1 MWTIVEKNYTG
12 LEVWGP
18 SGARLLAGGPS
29 GFLTLSFRRSA
40 RVTHVVEKGSDF
52 FVTEDRAGIEYFSSW
67 MLPGIELCQNMYIL
81 NIELG
86 LVKI

>member
-1 MWTIVEKNYTG
+1 M
-12 LEVWGP
+12 
-18 SGARLLAGGPS
+18 
-29 GFLTLSFRRSA
+29 
-40 RVTHVVEKGSDF
+40 VEKGSNF
-52 FVTEDRAGIEYFSSW
+52 FVTEDRAGIEYSSSW